1 MKKILSLLSVLTISG
16 TAVPTTIAASPY
28 QKEETIK
35 NNDIILQENNLE
47 SLKRN
52 KKNTWQQVTEINR
65 PFSSFGQNKKE
76 IISLLGSNGPERG
89 KVYLDLDYSKIIF
102 SGDDE
107 YFDTNYL
114 NYKKIEIRNQNNQ
127 LVKNI
132 EIGGSGTMKFI
143 IHYFDLQNGIHYSNG
158 YSIKIW
164 SAVANKTRFV
174 KNDSQDNFYTWNTSE
189 GEWTEKFII
198 MNNKIYESS
207 ALIEKFPNLISRPL
221 VRRTSNNNQNNYAPN
236 LVIDEWDDN
245 LSQYYDSLIS
255 VVDYLNREGI
265 IEQIGR
271 MNGTYRLTNQNGYF
285 IIGIQFQG
293 LSNLN
298 NTVELVF
305 DRSNLYL
312 QGFILREDNGR
323 QNSAHGTYYY
333 FSDSTYRTNLGI
345 NHLTNVNLNF
355 GGSYTNL
362 IADGDLN
369 ISSQSLFSSFRFLA
383 SFNNS
388 NQQRINISS
397 NLMRI
402 ILATSESL
410 RFNNIISTIQRNNNP
425 ISWRNNFSNLLTN
438 WGSMSQEFIRRVN
451 NMNNGVQFWDR
462 VNDNSSR
469 ISPALMAFLLNIRIL
484 NNK

>member
-1 MKKILSLLSVLTISG
+1 MKKLLSLLSVLTISG
-16 TAVPTTIAASPY
+16 TTMPTLVANISYPYNNSDTRISFQDNHEEWGWGPSRGRIDFNVLSKKIEFGGFGYADNKFDTSVTIRITDEN
-28 QKEETIK
+28 KNIVKTIFINK
-35 NNDIILQENNLE
+35 NKSLNDII
-47 SLKRN
+47 R
-52 KKNTWQQVTEINR
+52 
-65 PFSSFGQNKKE
+65 
-76 IISLLGSNGPERG
+76 
-89 KVYLDLDYSKIIF
+89 
-102 SGDDE
+102 E
-107 YFDTNYL
+107 YN
-114 NYKKIEIRNQNNQ
+114 
-127 LVKNI
+127 
-132 EIGGSGTMKFI
+132 
-143 IHYFDLQNGIHYSNG
+143 LQNGIDYKNG
-158 YSIKIW
+158 YSIDIW
-164 SAVANKTRFV
+164 SEKANSTIFHY
-174 KNDSQDNFYTWNTSE
+174 KNNLNNRVWNLST
-189 GEWTEKFII
+189 GPHTEKFII
-198 MNNKIYESS
+198 MNDKLWEPNI
-207 ALIEKFPNLISRPL
+207 LIEKFPNLITRPL

-265 IEQIGR
+265 IEQFGR
-271 MNGTYRLTNQNGYF
+271 TNGTYRLTNQNGYF

-293 LSNLN
+293 LSSLN

-323 QNSAHGTYYY
+323 QNSADGTYYY

-425 ISWRNNFSNLLTN
+425 ISWRSYFSNLLTN

-451 NMNNGVQFWDR
+451 NMNNGVQIWDH